1 MLNHHHGGGMFFND
15 PARRQWQDPEAILK
29 NIGVKT
35 GITFADIGCGG
46 GFFALPAARMVGKEG
61 KVYGVDANPASIAS
75 LREQAIMERLKNLF
89 PTHGLAEETVLCRH
103 CADIV
108 FFGMAL
114 HDFKDPALALK
125 NARLTIKPN
134 GRLINLDWKKDAH
147 SFGPPAHIRFDVAKA
162 SGLIESADFIIES
175 VKDSGPYHY
184 IITAI
189 PRPAEEI

>member
-1 MLNHHHGGGMFFND
+1 VLNHYHGGAMSFND

-29 NIGVKT
+29 DIGVKT

-75 LREQAIMERLKNLF
+75 LQKQAAAEGLKNLF
-89 PTHGLAEETVLCRH
+89 PTHGLAEDTVLCRQ

-114 HDFKDPALALK
+114 HDFKDPALVLK
-125 NARLTIKPN
+125 NVRLTIKPN
-134 GRLINLDWKKDAH
+134 GKLINLDWKKDA
-147 SFGPPAHIRFDVAKA
+147 SFFGPPVHIRFDVAKA
-162 SGLIESADFIIES
+162 SGLIEDAGFTIES
-175 VKDSGPYHY
+175 VKDSGRYHY
-184 IITAI
+184 IITAK
-189 PRPAEEI
+189 PHPSEAS

>member
-1 MLNHHHGGGMFFND
+1 VLNHHHGGGMFFND

-61 KVYGVDANPASIAS
+61 KVYGVDANPASITS
-75 LREQAIMERLKNLF
+75 LREQAATEGLKNLF
-89 PTHGLAEETVLCRH
+89 LTHGLAEETVLCRH

-125 NARLTIKPN
+125 NARFTIKPN

-147 SFGPPAHIRFDVAKA
+147 SFGPPDYIRFDVPKA

-189 PRPAEEI
+189 PRPAEES